1 MVQRT
6 QFYGLQTTYE
16 QAAKLRDHGY
26 PQPTYKAGS
35 ARGIFYEEP
44 SEAYGP
50 LANELIDEIRAMNEF
65 HSFGQTRTGLW
76 FARSISGKRVW
87 GSSTVEAL
95 ANLWCALNK
104 RKNHRGR
111 ARPRPRKQGFV
122 QPHKLTH

>member
-50 LANELIDEIRAMNEF
+50 LANELIDEISRNERISQLRTNENRALVCAIDI
-65 HSFGQTRTGLW
+65 GQARVGLVN
-76 FARSISGKRVW
+76 G
-87 GSSTVEAL
+87 
-95 ANLWCALNK
+95 
-104 RKNHRGR
+104 
-111 ARPRPRKQGFV
+111 
-122 QPHKLTH
+122 